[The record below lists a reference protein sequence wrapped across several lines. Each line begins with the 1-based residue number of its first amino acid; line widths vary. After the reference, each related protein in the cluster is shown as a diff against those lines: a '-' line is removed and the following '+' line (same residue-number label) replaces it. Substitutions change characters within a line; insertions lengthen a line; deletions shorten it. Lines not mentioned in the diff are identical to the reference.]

1 MPVTAPQK
9 LRAAFFD
16 YVFSEEDGHVCI
28 AYAEPNNKKSFTQ
41 RFFKW
46 PGERGKLLKFVEDN
60 YLNHNVWFC
69 VNLLKKAER
78 KKENCLP
85 TNLVWADL
93 DTCNPKDVEPSP
105 QCIIKTSPHR
115 WQAIWRLEKLVD
127 PYIAEE
133 YSKKIAYKYSNNGAD
148 PSGWDLTQLLRVPFT
163 FNYKYETEGE
173 NVPNVELVSAN
184 EVLIPASIFESIE
197 VEDLPQNGNAAYE
210 GMPDPLALPNVEQVL
225 YKYWHNLRQGEFPR
239 LYEYE
244 PSEEDD
250 WSKLLWRVIN
260 LLLESGMDTEETFA
274 VTLSAKCNKYE
285 RDSRP
290 ISYLWKEILKAD
302 EAQKRITILT
312 GSFQNL
318 VIPELV
324 DDKAPTEGLI
334 ADYAKWG
341 VEATDAVEQYHELT
355 GFILLSSILAQ
366 RLRLKT
372 SYGTMV
378 PNLWGLILGTSTL
391 TRKTTAMRMAVDL
404 LSDIDPSMV
413 LATDGSVEGLLTGL
427 SQRPSMTSIFYKDE
441 VSGFFDSIN
450 RKDYLAGM
458 PETLTHLYDVPQVY
472 QRLLRKETIT
482 ISNPIFIFFGGG
494 IRDKVYSLLSDQYV
508 LSGFLPRFL
517 VVSGEADLTKIRRTG
532 PATGSLL
539 DTRANLLTQLASLH
553 ETYVRKESVSIAGQS
568 VEMDATCE
576 VHLTTEAWNRY
587 GDIEMEMVAKAQ
599 ESDIEML
606 ALPTFERLSRSLL
619 KMACLWAAA
628 RQDPVDNTIQVEES
642 DINIAA
648 YYIQR
653 WGGYSIDL
661 IYNAGRSDT
670 QREFERILEMISR
683 HPGILRSRLMQI
695 GHLTKRTADEI
706 LLTLEERGQIR
717 IQKEGKGSRIWA
729 IQ

>member
-1 MPVTAPQK
+1 MPTTAPQK

-16 YVFSEEDGHVCI
+16 YLFAEEDGNVCI

-41 RFFKW
+41 KFFKW
-46 PGERGKLLKFVEDN
+46 PAERGKLLRFVEAT
-60 YLNHNVWFC
+60 YINHNVWFC
-69 VNLLKKAER
+69 INLLKKQER
-78 KKENCLP
+78 KKEHCLP

-93 DTCNPKDVEPSP
+93 DTCNPDVVEPTP
-105 QCIIKTSPHR
+105 QCVIKTSPHR
-115 WQAIWRLEKLVD
+115 WQAIWRLDKLVD
-127 PYIAEE
+127 PFLAEE
-133 YSKKIAYKYSNNGAD
+133 YSKKIAYKYNYNGAD

-163 FNYKYETEGE
+163 LNYKYAEDDQAPA
-173 NVPNVELVSAN
+173 VQLISAN

-197 VEDLPQNGNAAYE
+197 VDDLPQNGNAIYE
-210 GMPDPLALPNVEQVL
+210 DMPDPIALPPVEQVL
-225 YKYWHNLRQGEFPR
+225 YKYWQNLRHTDFPR

-244 PSEEDD
+244 PTEDDD
-250 WSKLLWRVIN
+250 WSKILWRVIN

-274 VTLSAKCNKYE
+274 VVLNAKCNKYE

-290 ISYLWKEILKAD
+290 ISYLWKEVQKAD
-302 EAQKRITILT
+302 EAQQRVTALT
-312 GSFQNL
+312 ASFKNL
-318 VIPELV
+318 TIPELV
-324 DDKAPTEGLI
+324 DDKAPTEGFI
-334 ADYAKWG
+334 ADYVKWG
-341 VEATDAVEQYHELT
+341 VEATDAVPQYHELT

-378 PNLWGLILGTSTL
+378 PNLWGLVLGTSTL

-404 LSDIDPSMV
+404 LADIDASMV

-427 SQRPSMTSIFYKDE
+427 SNRPSMTSMFYKDE

-494 IRDKVYSLLSDQYV
+494 IRDKVYSLLSDEYV

-532 PATGSLL
+532 PATGVLL
-539 DTRANLLTQLASLH
+539 DERATLLTQLMNMH
-553 ETYVRKESVSIAGQS
+553 ETYVRKESVQIAGQA

-576 VHLTTEAWNRY
+576 VFLTTEAWNRY

-606 ALPTFERLSRSLL
+606 ALPTFERLSRSML
-619 KMACLWAAA
+619 KMACLWAGS
-628 RQDPVDNTIQVEES
+628 RQVPVDNTIQVEES
-642 DINIAA
+642 DINAAA
-648 YYIQR
+648 YYMQR
-653 WGGYSIDL
+653 WGRYSIDL
-661 IYNAGRSDT
+661 IYNAGRNDT
-670 QREFERILEMISR
+670 QRELERILDMVAR

-695 GHLTKRTADEI
+695 GHLTRRTADEV
-706 LLTLEERGQIR
+706 LYTLEERGQIR
-717 IQKEGKGSRIWA
+717 IQKEGKGSRLWA